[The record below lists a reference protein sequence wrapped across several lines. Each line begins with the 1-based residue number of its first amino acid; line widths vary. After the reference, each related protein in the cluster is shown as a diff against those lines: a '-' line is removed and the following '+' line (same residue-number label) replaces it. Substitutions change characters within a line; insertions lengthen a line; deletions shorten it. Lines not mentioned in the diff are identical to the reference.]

1 MLRLP
6 ALHASGMLLLGAA
19 AVAWAQGVIMPDLR
33 IPPAQRD
40 SVRAAPCRVCG
51 EIISIREVQ
60 VAGALGAAPQ
70 NPAHAATSYSSDWA
84 VVGAAVFVPVGTDR
98 NTHVGAV
105 GTPDMAQ
112 RFSANGHEVTVRMD
126 DGARHVLQRRD
137 GGRFRIGQ
145 RVSLS
150 GGLLEPM

>member
-1 MLRLP
+1 MLHLR
-6 ALHASGMLLLGAA
+6 ALHASGLLLLGAA
-19 AVAWAQGVIMPDLR
+19 AVAWAQGVILPDLSK
-33 IPPAQRD
+33 PAPYRD

-60 VAGALGAAPQ
+60 VAGALGAAPV
-70 NPAHAATSYSSDWA
+70 NPAHSTAGYRNDWA

-112 RFSANGHEVTVRMD
+112 RFSANGHEITVRMD
-126 DGARHVLQRRD
+126 DGQRQMVQRRD
-137 GGRFRIGQ
+137 AGRFSVGQ
-145 RVSLS
+145 RVTLS
-150 GGLLEPM
+150 GGLLEPL